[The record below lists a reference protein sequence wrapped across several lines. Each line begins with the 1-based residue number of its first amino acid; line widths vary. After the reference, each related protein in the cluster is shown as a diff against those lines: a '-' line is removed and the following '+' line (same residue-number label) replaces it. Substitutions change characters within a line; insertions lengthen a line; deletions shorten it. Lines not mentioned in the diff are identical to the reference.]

1 MDGFVNYVSVIYCTA
16 GQSLFPLTVNIWSKK
31 LMFLMPIPSMLM
43 LHKVIL
49 YIVWLVVLFISLAV
63 AADDYFCPA
72 IEIISK
78 TLRWKDAKSQHQRMS
93 GCLRTSPE

>member
-16 GQSLFPLTVNIWSKK
+16 GHSLFPLTVSIWLRK
-31 LMFLMPIPSMLM
+31 LISMLM
-43 LHKVIL
+43 LRKVIL

-78 TLRWKDAKSQHQRMS
+78 TLRWKDAKPQHLQMS